1 MARVCERPLNRGR
14 KCVKIDKS
22 MDKFMEEALLEAR
35 KAAAMGEIPV
45 GAVIVKDEKIIA
57 RGHNR
62 TETDRDPTAHA
73 EMIAIRGAAEAL
85 GGWRL
90 PGCTMYVTLEP
101 CSMCAGAIVWA
112 RIERLIIG
120 TMDPKAGACGS
131 VFNIVQEPRLNHRV
145 QVERLEGETQEA
157 CAAVMKEFFR
167 ELRQKRRDGVAR

>member
-1 MARVCERPLNRGR
+1 
-14 KCVKIDKS
+14 
-22 MDKFMEEALLEAR
+22 MEEALQEAK
-35 KAAAMGEIPV
+35 KAVAMGEIPV
-45 GAVIVKDEKIIA
+45 GAVIVKDGEIIA

-73 EMIAIRGAAEAL
+73 EMIAIREAAAKL

-112 RIERLIIG
+112 RIERLVIG

-131 VFNIVQEPRLNHRV
+131 VFNIVQEPRLNHC
-145 QVERLEGETQEA
+145 VEVETGCMQEL
-157 CAAVMKEFFR
+157 CADLIKEFFR
-167 ELRQKRRDGVAR
+167 ALRKYKNNRKPEEKQE